1 MTERDETEV
10 QEEEPVVVRD
20 RRKVDPESGDLRA
33 PEDGEAVEVPAGELA
48 GTEVGG
54 SADEAGE
61 AGEAGEAAADAQPDL
76 AKQLEE
82 RTADLQRLQAEYAN
96 YRRRADKE
104 REQLAASGKASLAG
118 DLLPLLDDVERA
130 AQHGDLTGA
139 FKSVADKL
147 VEALEKSGLEPFGA
161 EGDEFDPSVHEAVQH
176 DTSPEVSGPT
186 VTTVLRR
193 GYRFG
198 DRVLRAALVAV
209 TDHEPGDA
217 PVDAGPAD
225 PGAPAPGDPVANAEA
240 LNAEA
245 PIDPPVE
252 GELPVD
258 SDEQRN

>member
-10 QEEEPVVVRD
+10 REEEPVVVRD

-48 GTEVGG
+48 GTEIGG
-54 SADEAGE
+54 AAGD
-61 AGEAGEAAADAQPDL
+61 AGQAASDVDSDL

-82 RTADLQRLQAEYAN
+82 RTADLQRVQAEYAN
-96 YRRRADKE
+96 YRRRADRE

-147 VEALEKSGLEPFGA
+147 VEALEKAGLEPFGA

-198 DRVLRAALVAV
+198 DRVLREALVAV
-209 TDHEPGDA
+209 TDHEPGEAPAEPAVPAADA
-217 PVDAGPAD
+217 PPAS
-225 PGAPAPGDPVANAEA
+225 AEA
-240 LNAEA
+240 SDAEA

-252 GELPVD
+252 GELPID
-258 SDEQRN
+258 GDEQRN

>member
-1 MTERDETEV
+1 MTERDETEAR
-10 QEEEPVVVRD
+10 EEQEPVVVRD

-54 SADEAGE
+54 AAGE
-61 AGEAGEAAADAQPDL
+61 AGQAESDAQSDL

-147 VEALEKSGLEPFGA
+147 VEALEKAGLEPFGA

-176 DTSPEVSGPT
+176 DTSPDVSGPT

-209 TDHEPGDA
+209 TDHEPGEA
-217 PVDAGPAD
+217 PAD
-225 PGAPAPGDPVANAEA
+225 QGGQATDAET
-240 LNAEA
+240 

-252 GELPVD
+252 GELPID
-258 SDEQRN
+258 GNEQRN